1 MPGNNNKTG
10 TPKQNN
16 FVRILEE
23 AQLVTPDVINK
34 AMVLAEEAGQ
44 SLRDTLIETGQVT
57 EEDILQATADKM
69 GMEIIDL
76 DELKLDSSV
85 KELVSERVAKHY
97 KVFPIRK
104 EADET
109 LVVAISDPFDV
120 QLADDLKIMLGSN
133 LKMVIAKEE
142 QIERAIKKYY
152 EGHQVEE
159 LIQQFNEEQQQQ
171 TIEEFNYD
179 EVLKSTA
186 KGTGELSAE
195 DGAIVNFVNTMF
207 RQAVHDRASDIHV
220 EPFARTL
227 KIRFRID
234 GVLHEMTPPPK
245 RAQNAIL
252 SRLKLMSG
260 MDLAEKRIPQDGR
273 IKLNLDNKNLDIRVN
288 ALPALYGESIVMRIL
303 DQSTVLLGLEDV
315 GFSPYHIELFEQ
327 QIKKPNGILLMTGP
341 TGSGKTTTLYAALSA
356 INTVDKKL
364 ITVENPVEYQITG
377 INQVQVNADIGLTF
391 SVGLRSMLR
400 QSPDVILVG
409 EIRDTETAEIAV
421 RAALTGHLVFST
433 LHTNDAPSAT
443 VRLIDMGIKPFLV
456 ASSVQAVVAQ
466 RLVRRICNACK
477 EPFTPDKETLDLLG
491 VPPNERDGIQLMRG
505 RGCDKCSFSGYKGRT
520 AIHEMMIMNDVI
532 RGMVLDREAASVI
545 KKRAREF
552 GMHTL
557 REDGFEKVLLGQ
569 TTVDEIMRITQLDE
583 G

>member
-1 MPGNNNKTG
+1 
-10 TPKQNN
+10 
-16 FVRILEE
+16 
-23 AQLVTPDVINK
+23 
-34 AMVLAEEAGQ
+34 
-44 SLRDTLIETGQVT
+44 
-57 EEDILQATADKM
+57 
-69 GMEIIDL
+69 
-76 DELKLDSSV
+76 
-85 KELVSERVAKHY
+85 
-97 KVFPIRK
+97 
-104 EADET
+104 
-109 LVVAISDPFDV
+109 
-120 QLADDLKIMLGSN
+120 
-133 LKMVIAKEE
+133 
-142 QIERAIKKYY
+142 
-152 EGHQVEE
+152 
-159 LIQQFNEEQQQQ
+159 
-171 TIEEFNYD
+171 
-179 EVLKSTA
+179 
-186 KGTGELSAE
+186 
-195 DGAIVNFVNTMF
+195 
-207 RQAVHDRASDIHV
+207 
-220 EPFARTL
+220 
-227 KIRFRID
+227 
-234 GVLHEMTPPPK
+234 
-245 RAQNAIL
+245 
-252 SRLKLMSG
+252 
-260 MDLAEKRIPQDGR
+260 
-273 IKLNLDNKNLDIRVN
+273 
-288 ALPALYGESIVMRIL
+288 
-303 DQSTVLLGLEDV
+303 
-315 GFSPYHIELFEQ
+315 
-327 QIKKPNGILLMTGP
+327 
-341 TGSGKTTTLYAALSA
+341 
-356 INTVDKKL
+356 
-364 ITVENPVEYQITG
+364 
-377 INQVQVNADIGLTF
+377 
-391 SVGLRSMLR
+391 MLR